1 MISDTVPKLIMRV
14 CVCVCVCVHFCR
26 FLNGG
31 DEAFSTEP
39 LKNENQDLA
48 LGFYHMQN
56 VRRWYSHSD
65 FEKLLRILFVCF
77 HCCTGVCASECFV
90 H

>member
-1 MISDTVPKLIMRV
+1 MRFSAIV
-14 CVCVCVCVHFCR
+14 SIHGSVGELHVGSNQFFIIR

-56 VRRWYSHSD
+56 VSVAYHDVMIASYIANEFNVFSHTD
-65 FEKLLRILFVCF
+65 W
-77 HCCTGVCASECFV
+77 
-90 H
+90 

>member
-1 MISDTVPKLIMRV
+1 MSELGNNQFFIV
-14 CVCVCVCVHFCR
+14 R

-56 VRRWYSHSD
+56 VSVAYRDVMLTSYIADEFNVFLHTDW
-65 FEKLLRILFVCF
+65 
-77 HCCTGVCASECFV
+77 
-90 H
+90 

>member
-1 MISDTVPKLIMRV
+1 MSIHCSVNELHIGSNRFFIV
-14 CVCVCVCVHFCR
+14 R

-56 VRRWYSHSD
+56 VSVAYHDVMITSYIANEFNVFPNTDW
-65 FEKLLRILFVCF
+65 
-77 HCCTGVCASECFV
+77 
-90 H
+90 